1 MAKTVPISIRDLR
14 TYFFTRRGIVKAVD
28 GVSFD
33 LAAGETL
40 GIVGE
45 SGSGKSVL
53 ALSILRLVPSPP
65 GKIVSGQVMLNGQD
79 LLPLSESEMQKIR
92 GKKIALILQ
101 DPLTSLN
108 PVLSIGDQLT
118 ETIRT
123 HGVSSRK
130 GAVARAVS
138 VLKNVRIPSAESR
151 MRQYPHQMSG
161 GMRQRVVGA
170 IALSSE
176 PDILIADEPTT
187 SLDVTLQAQY
197 LKLLREIQREAGVS
211 IILITHDFGIVAKA
225 CDRVAVMYAGR
236 IVEAGD
242 TRDIFNRPSHPYTEA
257 LLKSVPKLDEE
268 VDRLYA
274 IPGHPPAPH
283 APRQGCPFSPRC
295 PYAMAICET
304 EYPSEVNIE
313 EGHIAACWNLSPP

>member
-1 MAKTVPISIRDLR
+1 MAETASISVRDLR
-14 TYFFTRRGIVKAVD
+14 TYFFTQRGVVKAVD

-33 LAAGETL
+33 LGPGETL

-65 GKIVSGQVMLNGQD
+65 GKIVSGRVMLDGQD
-79 LLPLSESEMQKIR
+79 LMPRPESEMRKVR

-108 PVLSIGDQLT
+108 PVLSVGDQLT

-123 HGVSSRK
+123 HGSLSRK
-130 GAVARAVS
+130 RAVARAVS
-138 VLKNVRIPSAESR
+138 ILKNVRMPSAESR
-151 MRQYPHQMSG
+151 MRQYPHQISG

-176 PDILIADEPTT
+176 PAILIADELTT

-197 LKLLREIQREAGVS
+197 LKLLREIQQQAGVS
-211 IILITHDFGIVAKA
+211 IILITHDFGIVAKV

-236 IVEAGD
+236 IVEIGN

-257 LLKSVPKLDEE
+257 LLKSIPKLDEE

-274 IPGHPPAPH
+274 ILGHPSTPH
-283 APRQGCPFSPRC
+283 APREGCPFSPRC
-295 PYAMAICET
+295 PYAMDICET
-304 EYPSEVNIE
+304 EYPGEVEIE
-313 EGHIAACWNLSPP
+313 EKHMAACWKLSPP